1 MDELKNIGQTI
12 EVFKNS
18 EFGQVRTVTINNEPW
33 FIGKDVATI
42 LGYKDTSDALKRHV
56 DDEDKLTRRFTDS
69 GQPRRMYV
77 INESSLY
84 SLIIASKL
92 PSAKKFKRWVT
103 VEVLPAIRK
112 HGLYAVDEVL
122 SNPDMLINA
131 LTKLKEERQKRLMAE
146 QQVNELKPSADYCDL
161 ILENKSL
168 VTITQI
174 AKDYGMSGK
183 AMNAL
188 LNKLKVQYKQGQT
201 WLLYSKY
208 QKTGWTQ
215 SNTVVV
221 KDKNGKEK
229 AILNTKWTQKGRLG
243 LYELLKKQNVL
254 PLIENERLEQLEEE
268 NLKRKTWSLDEFR
281 KKSCGGSER

>member
-1 MDELKNIGQTI
+1 MTNIEI
-12 EVFKNS
+12 FKNS
-18 EFGQVRTVTINNEPW
+18 EFGEVRTLKVNNEPY
-33 FIGKDVATI
+33 FVGKDVATI

-56 DDEDKLTRRFTDS
+56 DNEDKLTRRFTDS
-69 GQPRRMYV
+69 GQGREMIV
-77 INESSLY
+77 INESGLY
-84 SLIIASKL
+84 SLIISSKL

-103 VEVLPAIRK
+103 SEVLPAIRK
-112 HGLYAVDEVL
+112 HGLYAIDDVL
-122 SNPDMLINA
+122 ENPDMLIDA
-131 LTKLKEERQKRLMAE
+131 LTAFKEERQKRLMAE

-161 ILENKSL
+161 ILKNKSL

-188 LNKLKVQYKQGQT
+188 LNELKVQYKQGQT

-221 KDKNGKEK
+221 KDKDGNEK

-254 PLIENERLEQLEEE
+254 PLIE
-268 NLKRKTWSLDEFR
+268 K
-281 KKSCGGSER
+281 GA

>member
-1 MDELKNIGQTI
+1 MNGIKI
-12 EVFKNS
+12 FKNK

-77 INESSLY
+77 INESGLY